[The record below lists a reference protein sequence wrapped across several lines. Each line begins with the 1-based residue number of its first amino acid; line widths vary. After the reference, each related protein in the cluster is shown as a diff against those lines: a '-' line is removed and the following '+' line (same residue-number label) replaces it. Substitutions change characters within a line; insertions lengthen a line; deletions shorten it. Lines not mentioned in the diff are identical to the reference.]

1 MSYLSEFLKSIPE
14 DQFKAVF
21 SFIIMLPIGWSMR
34 LLQCPKLRLAYSL
47 VLGLVMQFY
56 IYGWTMLHVFVASV
70 VNLLLIKYC
79 EPGKVG
85 KVALIYNFS
94 HNSYIHLYRFF
105 FNYDTWSIEISLIFM
120 MVMCKLS
127 GFAYAYQD
135 AYNYSKDNKSI
146 TESQKKYMIE
156 HFSNFEFFSYIY
168 FVSSSIIGTF
178 IEFRDF
184 MNFIHLKEQYKKIP
198 STILA
203 ALNRILV
210 GFFFY
215 GIYTALNGLVLPDD
229 IADEE
234 RKFSFA
240 QRAIMF
246 VMGIVHEYKYI
257 GGFCLSEAGLIA
269 SGISYNGEAEDQKG
283 NNSLSNGNSQPHRAK
298 EHDRWGTG
306 RSVSIIDLHLVYKPS
321 EFFQNWNISVHTFLK
336 RYVYVR
342 LLPAN
347 TKSDFTQKQF
357 AASVTF
363 FASSIWHG
371 FHPTYFVTFFHFY
384 LFTLLETQII
394 KVFVGLDNRTAEN
407 INDKGRNLKNKIWIY
422 IFRLFVLLIL
432 VPFHCLMF
440 ASLDS
445 KKLFK
450 FLKNINYFGTIIVI
464 LPNVILMLYSSL
476 CLRKRRHGVERNEKL
491 VKNSNTEKIEKKQ
504 I

>member
-1 MSYLSEFLKSIPE
+1 MSSLSEFLKNIPE
-14 DQFKAVF
+14 DHFKAVF
-21 SFIIMLPIGWSMR
+21 GLIIMLPIGWSMR
-34 LLQCPKLRLAYSL
+34 LLNCPKLRLAYSL

-56 IYGWTMLHVFVASV
+56 IYGWAMLHVFVASV

-79 EPGKVG
+79 EPGKIG

-105 FNYDTWSIEISLIFM
+105 FNYDVWSIEISVIFM
-120 MVMCKLS
+120 MVMCKFA

-135 AYNYSKDNKSI
+135 AYNYAKDNKSI

-156 HFSNFEFFSYIY
+156 DFSNFEFFSYIY
-168 FVSSSIIGTF
+168 FVSSSIFGHF

-198 STILA
+198 STFLP
-203 ALNRILV
+203 ALNRLMV
-210 GFFFY
+210 GFLFY
-215 GIYTALNGLVLPDD
+215 GIYTGLNGLVLPDD

-234 RKFSFA
+234 GKFSFA

-269 SGISYNGEAEDQKG
+269 SGISYNGEARDLKG
-283 NNSLSNGNSQPHRAK
+283 NNGVANGHMAK
-298 EHDRWGTG
+298 EHDRWGTV
-306 RSVSIIDLHLVYKPS
+306 RSVSIIDLHLVHRPS
-321 EFFQNWNISVHTFLK
+321 EFFQNWNISAHTFLK

-347 TKSDFTQKQF
+347 TKSDFAQKQF

-371 FHPTYFVTFFHFY
+371 FHPTYFITFFHFY

-394 KVFVGLDNRTAEN
+394 KVFVRLDNPAADN
-407 INDKGRNLKNKIWIY
+407 SNDKSRNLKNKIWTF
-422 IFRLFVLLIL
+422 IFRILVLLIL

-440 ASLDS
+440 VSLDS

-450 FLKNINYFGTIIVI
+450 FLKKINYFGTIIVI

-476 CLRKRRHGVERNEKL
+476 YLRKRRDGVERNEKL
-491 VKNSNTEKIEKKQ
+491 VKNA
-504 I
+504 